1 MLYDSKVNAL
11 ALRKQCFWHPKSNA
25 FQARKLC
32 FRKVEEEW
40 KRTFSL
46 PPPESPLYKG
56 FSEEKVEVEEKT
68 LKIFMDEPKR
78 THGSFSV
85 TLRNRSECG
94 LFHGTKGEVMV
105 SDGFADGVAGEGDG
119 LLQHDVG

>member
-1 MLYDSKVNAL
+1 MLYGSKVNAL

-46 PPPESPLYKG
+46 PPPEPPLYKG
-56 FSEEKVEVEEKT
+56 FSEEEVEVEEKT
-68 LKIFMDEPKR
+68 LKKFLWM
-78 THGSFSV
+78 S
-85 TLRNRSECG
+85 RSAPMI
-94 LFHGTKGEVMV
+94 LFPLHYESEANAVYFTVQREK
-105 SDGFADGVAGEGDG
+105 
-119 LLQHDVG
+119 